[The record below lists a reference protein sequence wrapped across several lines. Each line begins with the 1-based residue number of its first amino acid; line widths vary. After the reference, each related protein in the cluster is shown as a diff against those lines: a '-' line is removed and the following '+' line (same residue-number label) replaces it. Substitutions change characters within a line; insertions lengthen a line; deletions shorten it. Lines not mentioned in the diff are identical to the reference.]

1 MDAFAISLSGMDV
14 EWQRLQV
21 IAQNIANANT
31 SRTGPGGY
39 LPRKLISGPAVAF
52 DRLVGQAAKPR
63 AEGTGAGRAP
73 QGVAVYDIAE
83 VTGGIREV
91 YDPRHPDADE
101 TGYVTY
107 PAVSQAEEMTLM
119 VKTSRA
125 YEANLV
131 AMSAALQMYSAALQI
146 GRQG

>member
-1 MDAFAISLSGMDV
+1 MDAFAISMSGMDV

-21 IAQNIANANT
+21 IAQNIANVNT

-39 LPRKLISGPAVAF
+39 LPRKLVSGPATGF
-52 DRLVGQAAKPR
+52 DRLVDQGLAPR
-63 AEGTGAGRAP
+63 QGALRPDRAP

-83 VTGGIREV
+83 VTGGVREV

-107 PAVSQAEEMTLM
+107 PAISQAEEMTLM
-119 VKTSRA
+119 VKASRA
-125 YEANLV
+125 YEANMV

-146 GRQG
+146 GRQS

>member
-21 IAQNIANANT
+21 IAQNIANVNT

-39 LPRKLISGPAVAF
+39 LPRKLVSGPAGGF
-52 DRLVGQAAKPR
+52 ERLIQEQGAVPR
-63 AEGTGAGRAP
+63 DHAP
-73 QGVAVYDIAE
+73 RGVAVYDIAE
-83 VTGGIREV
+83 VTGGVREV

-107 PAVSQAEEMTLM
+107 PAISQAEEMTLM
-119 VKTSRA
+119 VKASRT
-125 YEANLV
+125 YEANMV

-146 GRQG
+146 GRQA

>member
-39 LPRKLISGPAVAF
+39 LPRKLISGPAAAF
-52 DRLVGQAAKPR
+52 GRLVDQGAAPR
-63 AEGTGAGRAP
+63 ADRAP
-73 QGVAVYDIAE
+73 HGVAVYDVTE

-119 VKTSRA
+119 VKASRA
-125 YEANLV
+125 YEANMV
-131 AMSAALQMYSAALQI
+131 AMSAALQMYGAALQI

>member
-21 IAQNIANANT
+21 IAQNIANVNT

-39 LPRKLISGPAVAF
+39 LPRKLVSGPADSF
-52 DRLVGQAAKPR
+52 GRLVNQGVAPKDRSPR
-63 AEGTGAGRAP
+63 
-73 QGVAVYDIAE
+73 GVAVYDIAE
-83 VTGGIREV
+83 VTSGVREV

-107 PAVSQAEEMTLM
+107 PAISQAEEMTLM
-119 VKTSRA
+119 VKASRT
-125 YEANLV
+125 YEANMV

-146 GRQG
+146 GRQS